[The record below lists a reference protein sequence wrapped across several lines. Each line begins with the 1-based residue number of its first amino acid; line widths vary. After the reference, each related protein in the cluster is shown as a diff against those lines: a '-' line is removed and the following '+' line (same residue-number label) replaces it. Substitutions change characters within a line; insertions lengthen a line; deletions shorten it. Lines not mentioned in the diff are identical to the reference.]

1 MMKIEA
7 DKPKK
12 SISTAARAGT
22 AAELPVDFAFNSRRA
37 DAAKIN
43 RYTIR
48 KIHITTR
55 KLTNH

>member
-7 DKPKK
+7 DKPKD
-12 SISTAARAGT
+12 SVSATTRAGT
-22 AAELPVDFAFNSRRA
+22 AAELPVDFAFNARRA